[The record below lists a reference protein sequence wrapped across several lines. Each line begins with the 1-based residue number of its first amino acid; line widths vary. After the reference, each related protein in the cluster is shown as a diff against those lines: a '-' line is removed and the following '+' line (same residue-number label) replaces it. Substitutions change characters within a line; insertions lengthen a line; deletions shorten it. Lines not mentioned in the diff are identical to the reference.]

1 MESLNKTY
9 GDLRALRDLS
19 MEVRA
24 GEIVGFVGSNGAGK
38 STAMRIVLGVLAADS
53 GEVRWDGKPVD
64 LAVRRRIGY
73 MPEERGLYPRMKV
86 SDQLVYLAR
95 LHGLS
100 TASAKAAMEQ
110 WTEVLGIAERRG
122 DEILKLSLGN
132 QQRVQLAAALVHS
145 PDILVL
151 DEPFS
156 GLDPVAV
163 DVMSG
168 VLRDQAAAGVP
179 VLFSSHQLELVE
191 SPVRPRRDHQDR
203 VAGGLR
209 RDRGAAPDRRPAMGG
224 GRATGG
230 VVDLRGAVGPPGVDG
245 RDAVGG
251 RGAGTGRRRRRPADP
266 AGGAR
271 GRVGARVQPAAAVPD
286 RAVPARG
293 EHRLRRG
300 RARDGV
306 RMSARPTL
314 VEISDGAAVRLV
326 AGREISTR
334 FRSKAFIWTTVALV
348 AAVVLGGVLLNL
360 VGSQSD
366 PTQHVGVTPEA
377 SAVSE
382 QLVATGT
389 VTGTTIETQEVA
401 SADAGEELLKDGTID
416 ALVTSTDPLT
426 VVVHTKL
433 PDVLAPVFASLAQ
446 QEALSSAVTD
456 LGGDPGE
463 VGREIAQAAPDV
475 TALEPEPEQDG
486 AQIVAGFVAGIL
498 LFISLMTAGQLVA
511 QGVVEEK
518 SCRVVELLL
527 ATVRPWQLMAG
538 KVLGIGVIGLIQV
551 VLVVGAGSGTALAL
565 GLVDASSI
573 DLGVTALW
581 VVIWFVIGFTMYAL
595 ALGALA
601 ALVSRQ
607 EDVGS
612 VTAPV
617 MTLMMIPYIIG
628 VSIAPWDPT
637 NPLVVWLSYVPFC
650 SPLLMPMR
658 IALGEVDAWEVAL
671 ALGLSLAV
679 IPVLVW
685 LAGRIYSSAVL
696 RSGGRIKLKDALT
709 GS

>member
-1 MESLNKTY
+1 
-9 GDLRALRDLS
+9 
-19 MEVRA
+19 
-24 GEIVGFVGSNGAGK
+24 
-38 STAMRIVLGVLAADS
+38 
-53 GEVRWDGKPVD
+53 
-64 LAVRRRIGY
+64 
-73 MPEERGLYPRMKV
+73 
-86 SDQLVYLAR
+86 
-95 LHGLS
+95 
-100 TASAKAAMEQ
+100 
-110 WTEVLGIAERRG
+110 
-122 DEILKLSLGN
+122 
-132 QQRVQLAAALVHS
+132 
-145 PDILVL
+145 
-151 DEPFS
+151 
-156 GLDPVAV
+156 
-163 DVMSG
+163 
-168 VLRDQAAAGVP
+168 
-179 VLFSSHQLELVE
+179 
-191 SPVRPRRDHQDR
+191 
-203 VAGGLR
+203 
-209 RDRGAAPDRRPAMGG
+209 
-224 GRATGG
+224 
-230 VVDLRGAVGPPGVDG
+230 
-245 RDAVGG
+245 
-251 RGAGTGRRRRRPADP
+251 
-266 AGGAR
+266 
-271 GRVGARVQPAAAVPD
+271 
-286 RAVPARG
+286 
-293 EHRLRRG
+293 
-300 RARDGV
+300 
-306 RMSARPTL
+306 MSARPTL

-360 VGSQSD
+360 VSSQSD
-366 PTQHVGVTPEA
+366 PTQHVGVLPETA
-377 SAVSE
+377 AVSE

-401 SADAGEELLKDGTID
+401 TAEAGEELLEDGTID
-416 ALVTSTDPLT
+416 ALVASTDPLS

-433 PDVLAPVFASLAQ
+433 PDMLAPVFASLAQ
-446 QEALSSAVTD
+446 QEALSAAVTD

-463 VGREIAQAAPDV
+463 VGREIAQAAPDI

-518 SCRVVELLL
+518 ASRVVELLL

-565 GLVDASSI
+565 GLVDTSSI
-573 DLGVTALW
+573 DLGATALW

-617 MTLMMIPYIIG
+617 LTLMMIPYLIG

-637 NPLVVWLSYVPFC
+637 NPLVIWLSYVPFC
-650 SPLLMPMR
+650 APLLMPMR
-658 IALGEVDAWEVAL
+658 IALGEVEVWEVAL

-685 LAGRIYSSAVL
+685 LAGRIYSRAVL

>member
-1 MESLNKTY
+1 
-9 GDLRALRDLS
+9 
-19 MEVRA
+19 
-24 GEIVGFVGSNGAGK
+24 
-38 STAMRIVLGVLAADS
+38 
-53 GEVRWDGKPVD
+53 
-64 LAVRRRIGY
+64 
-73 MPEERGLYPRMKV
+73 
-86 SDQLVYLAR
+86 
-95 LHGLS
+95 
-100 TASAKAAMEQ
+100 
-110 WTEVLGIAERRG
+110 
-122 DEILKLSLGN
+122 
-132 QQRVQLAAALVHS
+132 
-145 PDILVL
+145 
-151 DEPFS
+151 
-156 GLDPVAV
+156 
-163 DVMSG
+163 
-168 VLRDQAAAGVP
+168 
-179 VLFSSHQLELVE
+179 
-191 SPVRPRRDHQDR
+191 
-203 VAGGLR
+203 
-209 RDRGAAPDRRPAMGG
+209 
-224 GRATGG
+224 
-230 VVDLRGAVGPPGVDG
+230 
-245 RDAVGG
+245 
-251 RGAGTGRRRRRPADP
+251 
-266 AGGAR
+266 
-271 GRVGARVQPAAAVPD
+271 
-286 RAVPARG
+286 
-293 EHRLRRG
+293 
-300 RARDGV
+300 
-306 RMSARPTL
+306 MSARPTL

-360 VGSQSD
+360 VSSQSD
-366 PTQHVGVTPEA
+366 PTQHVGVVPEA
-377 SAVSE
+377 SAASE

-401 SADAGEELLKDGTID
+401 SADEGEELLKDGTID
-416 ALVTSTDPLT
+416 ALVTSTDPLS

-433 PDVLAPVFASLAQ
+433 PDMLVPVFASLAQ
-446 QEALSSAVTD
+446 QEALSAAVTD

-518 SCRVVELLL
+518 ASRVVELLL

-538 KVLGIGVIGLIQV
+538 KVLGIGVIGIIQV
-551 VLVVGAGSGTALAL
+551 VLVVGAGSGTAVAL
-565 GLVDASSI
+565 GLVDTSSI
-573 DLGVTALW
+573 DLGATALW

-617 MTLMMIPYIIG
+617 LTLMMIPYLIG

-637 NPLVVWLSYVPFC
+637 NPLVIWLSYVPFC
-650 SPLLMPMR
+650 APLLMPMR
-658 IALGEVDAWEVAL
+658 IALGEVEVWEVAL

-685 LAGRIYSSAVL
+685 LAGRIYSRAVL